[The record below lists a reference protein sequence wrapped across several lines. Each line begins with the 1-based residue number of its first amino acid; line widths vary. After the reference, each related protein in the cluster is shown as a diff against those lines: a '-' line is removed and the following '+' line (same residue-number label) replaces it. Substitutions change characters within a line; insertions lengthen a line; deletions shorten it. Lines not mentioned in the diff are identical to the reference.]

1 MEFTLNLTLALP
13 TLPSF
18 TMDFPELPPTL
29 ALALLIFDALLL
41 AGILGYLPQ
50 LRATAAAPKL
60 SLLRRRSSAHLAGT
74 WPRTA
79 QHAALPPPLS
89 RSQPSIESLLRTH
102 AEALAALRAELA
114 DEAAGWASDDLWLL
128 RFCLSHRTT
137 EKAADAARAT
147 LRYRAANSDLL
158 RRAMEGGGSH
168 EDALGA
174 LNKQALLPSPTLL
187 GEPVHVVRAAASDVK
202 KLMDDFT
209 EEEVVDHLNLSKERA
224 FLRCD
229 AESRRSGRL
238 VKLVSVLDI
247 RDGRLSD
254 LDLRFLRALGRASA
268 ETEKFYPQLLGLVAA
283 VNAPRWVHALVRVA
297 SHFVPER
304 TMRKVKFCGATD
316 TAAESAATCPFASRY
331 CTPDGLTDFLGGRAA
346 PEGCL
351 RLHT

>member
-1 MEFTLNLTLALP
+1 MEVAVNLSTLALP

-18 TMDFPELPPTL
+18 TTMEFPDLPPTL
-29 ALALLIFDALLL
+29 ALTLLILDALLL
-41 AGILGYLPQ
+41 AGIFGYLPQ
-50 LRATAAAPKL
+50 LRATAAAPKA
-60 SLLRRRSSAHLAGT
+60 R
-74 WPRTA
+74 A
-79 QHAALPPPLS
+79 QPPPSLS
-89 RSQPSIESLLRTH
+89 RSQPSIKSLLAKH
-102 AEALAALRAELA
+102 ADALAALRTELA

-209 EEEVVDHLNLSKERA
+209 EEEVVEHLNLSKERA

-283 VNAPRWVHALVRVA
+283 VNAPPWVHALVRVA

-304 TMRKVKFCGATD
+304 TMRKLAVCGATD
-316 TAAESAATCPFASRY
+316 TAEECAALCRTLC
-331 CTPDGLTDFLGGRAA
+331 CTPDGLPDFLGGRAA

>member
-1 MEFTLNLTLALP
+1 MAARRATRSA
-13 TLPSF
+13 
-18 TMDFPELPPTL
+18 
-29 ALALLIFDALLL
+29 
-41 AGILGYLPQ
+41 
-50 LRATAAAPKL
+50 ATAA
-60 SLLRRRSSAHLAGT
+60 
-74 WPRTA
+74 
-79 QHAALPPPLS
+79 LS
-89 RSQPSIESLLRTH
+89 RSQPSIESLLATH

-209 EEEVVDHLNLSKERA
+209 EEEVVDGPQPLEGAGLPPLRRRGRSPQRPPRQARLRA
-224 FLRCD
+224 
-229 AESRRSGRL
+229 
-238 VKLVSVLDI
+238 DI

-283 VNAPRWVHALVRVA
+283 VNAPRWVHA
-297 SHFVPER
+297 S
-304 TMRKVKFCGATD
+304 
-316 TAAESAATCPFASRY
+316 ASRRTL
-331 CTPDGLTDFLGGRAA
+331 CPSARCAK
-346 PEGCL
+346 
-351 RLHT
+351 